1 MAPSKLGKGP
11 GAGEQVLSPSAV
23 PLTCAT
29 QRRAHRPARVC
40 PERGERAGSL
50 VASAAAVASA
60 LHVAECAPRLL
71 SRTETGAG
79 EALISGR
86 AGGLSLRPWV
96 GVEGCILSFQHKT
109 PMPVCA
115 CACVRTPVPLP
126 TITVVL
132 LQMLLLRKVGRTV
145 LP

>member
-50 VASAAAVASA
+50 VASAAAIASA

-96 GVEGCILSFQHKT
+96 GVEGCIPSVGGCPFSTRPPCQCVLVR
-109 PMPVCA
+109 VCA
-115 CACVRTPVPLP
+115 HPYHCQPSL
-126 TITVVL
+126 
-132 LQMLLLRKVGRTV
+132 
-145 LP
+145 